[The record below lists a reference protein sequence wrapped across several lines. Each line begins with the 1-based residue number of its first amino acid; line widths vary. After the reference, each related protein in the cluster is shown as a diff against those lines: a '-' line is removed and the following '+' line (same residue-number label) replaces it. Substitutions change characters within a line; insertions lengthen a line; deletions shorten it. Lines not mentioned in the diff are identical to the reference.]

1 MEGLDQDNLNP
12 TSEHR
17 ELTGYVVQGPTAHI
31 HTEDLAPGCL
41 PVVHIQLVFL
51 IPGPSSIL
59 PSHILAL
66 SPHSGLRQLTHL
78 PSPVYLDASR
88 GIPYVSSNLAGR
100 EVPGCR
106 WAVAY

>member
-51 IPGPSSIL
+51 IPGPSSIP

-66 SPHSGLRQLTHL
+66 SPHSGLCQLTHL

-100 EVPGCR
+100 EEPGSR
-106 WAVAY
+106 WAVAN